1 MKKRYLSQSITSDL
15 KEKMVLV
22 AGPRQVGKTTLAKYV
37 GKQNFPSF
45 AYFNWDY
52 QPDRKNIVNIQFPGD
67 TELLIFDELHKY
79 KHWKNYLKGL
89 YDKYKEIFH
98 ILVTGS
104 AKLDIYRKGGDS
116 LMGRYFHYI
125 LHPFSLAELS
135 EVHNKTLPFKN
146 LSFTSSGSSEE
157 TFKSLLH
164 FGPFPEPFLK
174 QNTTYWRRWQIERND
189 RLITEDI
196 RNLRM
201 IGDISILQILVD
213 MLSSK
218 TASLLSVNNISND
231 LQIAHKTAVNYLN
244 ILELFYFHFRI
255 YPFTKKPLRS
265 LKKMSKLYL
274 WDWSPIIDTGAK
286 FENMIASHLLKFI
299 HYLQNTQGYKAQ
311 LYYLR
316 DPEGREV
323 DFLIAVDNQPWFA
336 VETKLD
342 SFKVSQPL
350 LYFNKKLQIPFLFQV
365 VKESNIDQFR
375 EGVRIISADKFLSGL
390 V

>member
-1 MKKRYLSQSITSDL
+1 MKKRYLSQSITRDL

-37 GKQNFPSF
+37 GEQNFPSF

-67 TELLIFDELHKY
+67 ANLLIFDELHKF

-125 LHPFSLAELS
+125 LHPFSLAEIS
-135 EVHNKTLPFKN
+135 EFNNKTLPFNN

-174 QNTTYWRRWQIERND
+174 QDTTYWRRWQIERND

-201 IGDISILQILVD
+201 IGDISALQILVD

-274 WDWSPIIDTGAK
+274 WDWSPITDTGAR
-286 FENMIASHLLKFI
+286 FENIIASHLFKFI
-299 HYLQNTQGYKAQ
+299 HYLQNTQGYKTQ

-323 DFLIAVDNQPWFA
+323 DFLIAVDNKPWFA

-342 SFKVSQPL
+342 SVKASRPL
-350 LYFNKKLQIPFLFQV
+350 LYFSKKLQIPFLFQV

-375 EGVRIISADKFLSGL
+375 EGIRIISADKFLSGL